1 MRFFI
6 IGFLAVSTFINVY
19 SQKRYGDS
27 DGISK
32 SEMHNEFVM
41 QFSETTNKY
50 FIAVDLNQLNS
61 DQLGKFETLVFEDNH
76 LVAVSTPNDEN
87 IWYLSALKTF
97 IKEDVLLT
105 LSKFKEKAMI
115 SSSTT
120 NTKYN

>member
-6 IGFLAVSTFINVY
+6 IVFLAVSTFINVY